1 MTAGFTTERQDPD
14 LQHVSDALLRAGQRA
29 REIARQSGT
38 GIAVEI
44 DGELR
49 ILQGAEL
56 DMAMERSDAGEAL
69 DMDADGLPL
78 FRPDPAVARLVERCG
93 LDQEIQP

>member
-1 MTAGFTTERQDPD
+1 VTAGFTTERQDPD
-14 LQHVSDALLRAGQRA
+14 LDRVSAALLRAGERA

-44 DGELR
+44 DGELH

-56 DMAMERSDAGEAL
+56 DGTMEASDE
-69 DMDADGLPL
+69 D
-78 FRPDPAVARLVERCG
+78 
-93 LDQEIQP
+93 

>member
-14 LQHVSDALLRAGQRA
+14 LQRVSAALLRAGERA
-29 REIARQSGT
+29 REIARQTGT
-38 GIAVEI
+38 GVAVVI

-56 DMAMERSDAGEAL
+56 DRAMETSGE
-69 DMDADGLPL
+69 G
-78 FRPDPAVARLVERCG
+78 
-93 LDQEIQP
+93 

>member
-1 MTAGFTTERQDPD
+1 MTAGFTTQRPDPD
-14 LQHVSDALLRAGQRA
+14 LQRVSDALLRAGQRA
-29 REIARQSGT
+29 RELARQTGT

-56 DMAMERSDAGEAL
+56 DMPLETSDE
-69 DMDADGLPL
+69 D
-78 FRPDPAVARLVERCG
+78 
-93 LDQEIQP
+93 

>member
-14 LQHVSDALLRAGQRA
+14 LQHVSVALLRAGQRA
-29 REIARQSGT
+29 RELARQTGT
-38 GIAVEI
+38 GIAVEM

-56 DMAMERSDAGEAL
+56 DMPMEASDE
-69 DMDADGLPL
+69 D
-78 FRPDPAVARLVERCG
+78 
-93 LDQEIQP
+93 

>member
-14 LQHVSDALLRAGQRA
+14 LQRVLAALLRAGERA

-38 GIAVEI
+38 GIAVQI

-56 DMAMERSDAGEAL
+56 DRAMEAG
-69 DMDADGLPL
+69 GH
-78 FRPDPAVARLVERCG
+78 PAPFPAS
-93 LDQEIQP
+93 Q

>member
-1 MTAGFTTERQDPD
+1 MTRGFQSHLGDSD
-14 LQHVSDALLRAGQRA
+14 LSRVSAALVRAGQRA

-38 GIAVEI
+38 GIAVRI

-56 DMAMERSDAGEAL
+56 DVEPAATQEQADAG
-69 DMDADGLPL
+69 
-78 FRPDPAVARLVERCG
+78 
-93 LDQEIQP
+93 

>member
-14 LQHVSDALLRAGQRA
+14 LDRVSAALLRAGQRA
-29 REIARQSGT
+29 RELAHQTGT
-38 GIAVEI
+38 GIAVQI

-56 DMAMERSDAGEAL
+56 DRALEASDE
-69 DMDADGLPL
+69 D
-78 FRPDPAVARLVERCG
+78 
-93 LDQEIQP
+93 

>member
-1 MTAGFTTERQDPD
+1 VTAGFITERQDAD
-14 LQHVSDALLRAGQRA
+14 LQRVSEALLRAGERA
-29 REIARQSGT
+29 RQLARQTGT

-56 DMAMERSDAGEAL
+56 DMAIEPSDE
-69 DMDADGLPL
+69 D
-78 FRPDPAVARLVERCG
+78 
-93 LDQEIQP
+93 

>member
-14 LQHVSDALLRAGQRA
+14 LDRVSAALLRAGQRA
-29 REIARQSGT
+29 RKLARQTGT

-56 DMAMERSDAGEAL
+56 DRPMKTSGE
-69 DMDADGLPL
+69 D
-78 FRPDPAVARLVERCG
+78 
-93 LDQEIQP
+93 